1 MATNEPK
8 PRFEPPPWEQEAFER
23 FRREQE
29 EARKQNVPEW
39 PAAARQEPEAVRQEP
54 EVAMRQE
61 ASAAE
66 QEEPTGAAADGTA
79 AARVPEAQVAE
90 MLLRLRDEEPPAAP
104 TNMVVV
110 NVVSAL
116 LGVAGLAIAIES
128 FVLFVRTGKNDTV
141 AMLVVAIMSF
151 IMLAVGGALVAGAV
165 MLFRKYHR

>member
-29 EARKQNVPEW
+29 ETRKPSAPEG
-39 PAAARQEPEAVRQEP
+39 P
-54 EVAMRQE
+54 EVAASGELEAAGQQE
-61 ASAAE
+61 LKTAKRW
-66 QEEPTGAAADGTA
+66 EPTDISAGG
-79 AARVPEAQVAE
+79 EAQASVPDVQVEE
-90 MLLRLRDEEPPAAP
+90 MLRQLRAEEPPVRP

-110 NVVSAL
+110 NGVSAL
-116 LGVAGLAIAIES
+116 LGIAGLAIAIES
-128 FVLFVRTGKNDTV
+128 FVLFVRTGKSDTV